1 MRSPKAF
8 LDKTALS
15 RPTRKQAR
23 PLRTTE
29 VVYLEEF
36 LKDAGNDVRDRY
48 AAGVFLF
55 ALYAISRWSDLKVVQ
70 NFFLDVDIVDGK
82 SVGFVEFRTFS
93 HKTAS
98 QVAKHGLSYAISG
111 ANLGPDRSA
120 MGHKLGRLWPT
131 KQIFLLEI
139 SVKDHYYQ
147 RPRSWECGACA
158 APAALK
164 PQSGC

>member
-98 QVAKHGLSYAISG
+98 QVAKHGLFYAISG

-120 MGHKLGRLWPT
+120 MGHSLEGCGR
-131 KQIFLLEI
+131 
-139 SVKDHYYQ
+139 
-147 RPRSWECGACA
+147 RSKSFFWRF
-158 APAALK
+158 
-164 PQSGC
+164 QSRTTITSAHEAGNVGHAQHQQH